1 MVKTIYNNIF
11 KVRVNDDDEKG
22 GCTFV
27 GGSWK
32 DVSTDDLFTGLA
44 PACNQGHKGGNI
56 NKDPLVQGDP
66 KPS

>member
-27 GGSWK
+27 GGAWK
-32 DVSTDDLFTGLA
+32 DVSTDDLF
-44 PACNQGHKGGNI
+44 
-56 NKDPLVQGDP
+56 KDKKIGRAHV
-66 KPS
+66 